1 MAQVKSVSYLKTL
14 ERAEAEAELGL
25 HENLP
30 RQLSGPGNKKL
41 PQI

>member
-1 MAQVKSVSYLKTL
+1 MAQVNSVFETYLKTL

-30 RQLSGPGNKKL
+30 RQLSGPRE
-41 PQI
+41 